1 MEKKYKPLFN
11 NKARSLRILKI
22 KDKNGDFLTS
32 TGIYT
37 RTLDKNLFVPLT
49 IDVNRISESI
59 MNIFGT
65 NSYSRFV
72 KQYYFPKMLIF
83 KPRLMPGP
91 VKRIRTD
98 VKNKKALVKQ
108 NFPKLM
114 QEPSMKLINKK
125 NTILD
130 YTKVIDLLLFKD
142 KKNFGRQNIRNHLL
156 NIFPELI
163 TYFVTG
169 DSGMDI
175 TKVKHANAVSVLSL
189 GPTRDFLNVGYEK
202 VCFTYKIG
210 CTNPIAF
217 SIPYLTGQTRLP
229 RNLLLDISTVYDF
242 SVIRFVLRA
251 MTQDRDDDIDSPYN
265 EWIQYLMEK
274 DVTFFFYNDNFA
286 FVVDLKEL
294 KETLKWKD
302 NKIIQTLRN
311 CIVRL
316 VKNNCGEII
325 TDEMDDEILATT
337 QEEKEGEG
345 IIDESEDPTKIKTKQ
360 NIESPKVPDYT
371 KKQDDAF
378 KQIVQNIITM
388 HKNKP
393 QIISKAIN
401 TSNVK
406 IDKELNE
413 FEDEFD
419 SLKTDEKEDKKY
431 KEFIEKEKEKQ
442 YEKNFDEFNKD
453 FLVNEDSTA
462 TVEEINDE
470 NDDLDE
476 IIRDEEAGM
485 RSEDDEVEENEIDD
499 IEEKSQ
505 VQLEIENKTEEDF
518 EEEMDEAEKKAILR
532 SIEKETKPKKSPKEL
547 ARIRTVKEKYK
558 SIKFE
563 DNRTVAELLE
573 DTKASVIDR
582 KVKNI
587 PHLKDESLKYMN
599 VLDLEKSYVEKTM
612 KKDTVSIIKSFSEE
626 KTINLHMLDVK
637 VEDTSDAFN
646 DRETYTIKFEDETQK
661 RHTLKF
667 DIPKVDENGRMRIN
681 GNLKILKKQ
690 LILKPVVKFG
700 PDQVYITTHYNKV
713 LLSRRGSNMNRATQ
727 ILKNILVD
735 QLQNSKN
742 VKIKYG
748 NATTHNKDVLTTI
761 EYDDLGRKFMGF
773 TIYPN
778 SKEHK
783 IEIIFSQENMKA
795 LIEKENILYTFTSD
809 KLAIGYD
816 YRSKEVIEVNIKN
829 KKSSVSSIIL
839 EKVISS
845 NVIPGFDEE
854 IAKIKVPRKRCYTEI
869 ELQSKANP
877 LIILLGSLFG
887 LSTVI
892 NKYQLKVQLSEKTIV
907 KDRRPF
913 IKFKD
918 LYLYYEDYPVENSL
932 LLNGLCEMNTEDFN
946 LEEFNTPVPY
956 LAYLYKK
963 HKTTNIFKGWT
974 AFKELFIDPI
984 TKEIL
989 RDLSLPTDFIE
1000 LFLYANDLLGDNF
1013 YYHETD
1019 LRHYRVRGYEQ
1030 VNEYLYK
1037 ALSDQYLK
1045 LKQMRNAAKLQFS
1058 LPNDAVIAKLLQS
1071 PLLAGCDI
1079 TNPLNEM
1086 KEKSIVSYNGTS
1098 GINLQQAFTM
1108 DKRSYAKNAMGVI
1121 GMASV
1126 DNAKVGITKELTL
1139 DCNIVNTRGY
1149 IDPIENMED
1158 SRKLN
1163 YSKMVTI
1170 EESFFPYM
1178 MLNDDPN
1185 RIGFACNQTVHTE
1198 EVDGS
1203 SVSLVGTGTDKI
1215 VAYRCPSTYTVKAR
1229 GDGIIVDI
1237 NEEQKKILVE
1247 YKNGKREVY
1256 EYGLKL
1262 IRNSNFFFEN
1272 NLKLCCKKGQKVA
1285 ENDIL
1290 AYNPNFFEYEGS
1302 DIFLKMGVIAN
1313 VAIFDGSY
1321 TDEDSTLI
1329 TEQISERMN
1338 TSVVQKKQISLS
1350 KNSNI
1355 IKYCKIG
1362 DEVLIGDALMMF
1374 EDTFEASSAL
1384 LLDQLGSLSE
1394 DEKAELLYK
1403 SPKANASGHII
1414 HMDVYWTIPLE
1425 EMRPSL
1431 RDFVMAYQRGINKQA
1446 KLEKEF
1452 TGKAS
1457 RISYKNEVVVPNK
1470 DRIEGCIVPEEGGVI
1485 VSYYISHKKGVSVGD
1500 KISINSS
1507 LKSIVARVTPK
1518 HLSPYRDN
1526 GPVDIITS
1534 YIGICKRQINSIYMA
1549 GAMGK
1554 ILFDYGKRIA
1564 KEYLDKK

>member
-11 NKARSLRILKI
+11 NKARSLRILRI
-22 KDKNGDFLTS
+22 KDKNGDFLSS

-37 RTLDKNLFVPLT
+37 RTLEKNLFVPLT
-49 IDVNRISESI
+49 TDVNRITESI
-59 MNIFGT
+59 MNIFGM
-65 NSYSRFV
+65 NSYARFV

-98 VKNKKALVKQ
+98 VKNKKALIKQ
-108 NFPKLM
+108 NLPKMM
-114 QEPSMKLINKK
+114 QEPSMKLINRK
-125 NTILD
+125 NTVLD
-130 YTKVIDLLLFKD
+130 YSKVIDLLLFKD
-142 KKNFGRQNIRNHLL
+142 KKNLGRQNIRNHLL

-163 TYFVTG
+163 TYFITG

-175 TKVKHANAVSVLSL
+175 TKVKHANAVNVLSL
-189 GPTRDFLNVGYEK
+189 GPTRDFLNVGFEK

-210 CTNPIAF
+210 SMTPIAF
-217 SIPYLTGQTRLP
+217 SIPYLTGQTNLP
-229 RNLLLDISTVYDF
+229 RNLLLDLSTVYDF

-251 MTQDRDDDIDSPYN
+251 MTQDRDDDLDSPYN
-265 EWIQYLMEK
+265 EWIQYLMDK

-294 KETLKWKD
+294 KETLNWKD

-311 CIVRL
+311 CVIKL
-316 VKNNCGEII
+316 VKNNYGEI
-325 TDEMDDEILATT
+325 TSDQLDDEILATI
-337 QEEKEGEG
+337 QEEKEGEN
-345 IIDESEDPTKIKTKQ
+345 IIDESEDPTNIETKQ

-371 KKQDDAF
+371 KKQDDTF
-378 KQIVQNIITM
+378 KSLVQNILLM

-393 QIISKAIN
+393 QIISKATN
-401 TSNVK
+401 TSEVNL
-406 IDKELNE
+406 DEEPNE

-419 SLKTDEKEDKKY
+419 SLTTDKIEDEKYKKFMEEEERKAQQ
-431 KEFIEKEKEKQ
+431 KEFKES
-442 YEKNFDEFNKD
+442 NKD
-453 FLVNEDSTA
+453 FLVDEDSTA
-462 TVEEINDE
+462 TVDEIDE
-470 NDDLDE
+470 DANIDE
-476 IIRDEEAGM
+476 IIRDEEADM
-485 RSEDDEVEENEIDD
+485 RSEDVEEENEIEN
-499 IEEKSQ
+499 IEEKTS
-505 VQLEIENKTEEDF
+505 VEMEIENKADDDLNEEI
-518 EEEMDEAEKKAILR
+518 DEAEKKAILR

-547 ARIRTVKEKYK
+547 ARIRVVKEKYK
-558 SIKFE
+558 SIKLE

-573 DTKASVIDR
+573 DTKANIIDR

-612 KKDTVSIIKSFSEE
+612 KKDTVSIIKSFSED

-690 LILKPVVKFG
+690 LILKPIAKLG

-735 QLQNSKN
+735 QLQNSRN
-742 VKIKYG
+742 VRIRYG
-748 NATTHNKDVLTTI
+748 NATVHNKDILTTI
-761 EYDDLGRKFMGF
+761 EYDDLGKKFMGF

-795 LIEKENILYTFTSD
+795 LIEKENIPYTFTSD

-816 YRSKEVIEVNIKN
+816 FRNKEVIEVNIKN
-829 KKSSVSSIIL
+829 KKSSVSAIIL

-845 NVIPGFDEE
+845 GVIPDFDKEL
-854 IAKIKVPRKRCYTEI
+854 AKIKVPKKRCYTEI
-869 ELQSKANP
+869 ELQSKASP
-877 LIILLGSLFG
+877 LIIVLGSLFG

-892 NKYQLKVQLSEKTIV
+892 NKYQSKVQLSEKIIV
-907 KDRRPF
+907 KDRRPY

-963 HKTTNIFKGWT
+963 HKTTNIYKGWT
-974 AFKELFIDPI
+974 AFKELFIDPV

-989 RDLSLPTDFIE
+989 QDLSLPTDFVE

-1030 VNEYLYK
+1030 INEYLYK
-1037 ALSDQYLK
+1037 ALSNQYLT

-1086 KEKSIVSYNGTS
+1086 KEKSIVSYNGVS
-1098 GINLQQAFTM
+1098 GVNLQQAFTM

-1126 DNAKVGITKELTL
+1126 DNGKVGITKELTL

-1149 IDPIENMED
+1149 IDPIENTND

-1198 EVDGS
+1198 EVDGA
-1203 SVSLVGTGTDKI
+1203 SVSLVGTGTDKM
-1215 VAYRCPSTYTVKAR
+1215 VAYRCPSTYAVKAK
-1229 GDGIIVDI
+1229 GQGTIVDI

-1247 YKNGKREVY
+1247 YKDGKREVY

-1272 NLKLCCKKGQKVA
+1272 NLNLCCKKGQKVT

-1302 DIFLKMGVIAN
+1302 DVFLKMGVVAN

-1355 IKYCKIG
+1355 IKYSKVG

-1384 LLDQLGSLSE
+1384 LLDQLGSLTE

-1414 HMDVYWTIPLE
+1414 HMDVYWTVPLE

-1431 RDFVMAYQRGINKQA
+1431 RDFVMTYQRGINKQA

-1452 TGKAS
+1452 TGKPS
-1457 RISYKNEVVVPNK
+1457 RITYKNEIVVPNK

-1554 ILFDYGKRIA
+1554 ILFDYGKKIA
-1564 KEYLDKK
+1564 KEYLGKK